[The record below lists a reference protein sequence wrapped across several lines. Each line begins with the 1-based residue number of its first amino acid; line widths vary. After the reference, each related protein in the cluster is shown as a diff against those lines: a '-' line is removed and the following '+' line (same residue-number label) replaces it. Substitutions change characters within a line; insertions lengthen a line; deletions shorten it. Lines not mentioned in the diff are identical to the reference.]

1 MKTTSVLIQ
10 SLCVPCYDY
19 CRYCLLSWNGKIVG
33 ADWDRS
39 VRLAERFMD
48 ELRNQQPELKRG
60 FSFGYSMEHPNLQG
74 AIRTLHRLG
83 GPTAEYLQ
91 CDGMKMRQYNFRG
104 EALSGGYLEL
114 WPSDLLTGRETEEE
128 LARHLYFEGL
138 NPHSFYD
145 AFHEFDTQTVQE
157 SLQSEDQIV
166 RLFAL
171 LDRRVGK
178 RTLQK
183 LREGLD
189 AQTPAFRRFW
199 AIRMAAGREF
209 YVENLKVE

>member
-1 MKTTSVLIQ
+1 MDRWSFMRHKLENDYLAP
-10 SLCVPCYDY
+10 SLRGRVRYFVTRYPWMPDY
-19 CRYCLLSWNGKIVG
+19 QGRAVIVVDG
-33 ADWDRS
+33 
-39 VRLAERFMD
+39 E
-48 ELRNQQPELKRG
+48 E
-60 FSFGYSMEHPNLQG
+60 
-74 AIRTLHRLG
+74 AI
-83 GPTAEYLQ
+83 
-91 CDGMKMRQYNFRG
+91 
-104 EALSGGYLEL
+104 SGGYLEL
-114 WPSDLLTGRETEEE
+114 WPSDLLTGRESEEE

-199 AIRMAAGREF
+199 AIRMAAEG
-209 YVENLKVE
+209 LDPAGLPQAI